1 MTTPQVEIPV
11 RLMMQFQTRYPSLEP
26 EITLQA
32 PDRELWIMANLNES
46 GRIALDCV
54 DLASHAVFT
63 HHSASH
69 KKTVQHRPL
78 PRWARYAAGVT
89 LDLERNSMGFSG
101 LDAVVGG
108 NEPHGVRYEY
118 TLGILFAALAYQIHN
133 LPYVNAKLFE
143 IADRARRDYV
153 ESK

>member
-1 MTTPQVEIPV
+1 VTTPQVELPV
-11 RLMMQFQTRYPSLEP
+11 RLLVQYQSRYPASEP

-32 PDRELWIMANLNES
+32 PDREMWIMATLNES

-54 DLASHAVFT
+54 DLESRAVFT
-63 HHSASH
+63 IHSARG

-78 PRWARYAAGVT
+78 PRWARYAAGVI
-89 LDLERNSMGFSG
+89 LDMDRNGFTFKG
-101 LDAVVGG
+101 LNAVVGG
-108 NEPHGVRYEY
+108 NEPPGARYEY
-118 TLGILFAALAYQIHN
+118 TLGILFAALALQVYNQ
-133 LPYVNAKLFE
+133 PFVNVKLFE